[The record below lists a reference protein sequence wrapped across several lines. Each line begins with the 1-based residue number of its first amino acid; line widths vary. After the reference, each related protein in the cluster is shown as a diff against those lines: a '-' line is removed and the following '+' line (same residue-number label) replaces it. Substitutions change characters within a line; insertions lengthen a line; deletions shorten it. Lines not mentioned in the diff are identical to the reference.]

1 MSRGLGSASL
11 SKLLGA
17 AVLAMLAV
25 LLQKSSG
32 SSFQF
37 ETHWLP
43 PKQTLGAN
51 LPETEKERPTKCLS
65 SFMMQY
71 LDEFEAQIA
80 KPRLQIQRL

>member
-25 LLQKSSG
+25 LLQKS
-32 SSFQF
+32 FQF
-37 ETHWLP
+37 DETHWLP

-65 SFMMQY
+65 SFMMHY